1 VSLALLAKMR
11 LASEPRCAVD
21 LISRKTASLMANG
34 QPMVSVD
41 NRKIE
46 DVGTFKHGRR
56 RGGGR
61 TLMRSETAGM
71 IPVACEAM
79 H

>member
-1 VSLALLAKMR
+1 
-11 LASEPRCAVD
+11 
-21 LISRKTASLMANG
+21 MANG